1 MDFSFELTE
10 EQEEFAKEVSA
21 WLDENVPS
29 DLEYIRDAQ
38 KMSAEQYEK
47 HRAFM
52 RVLGAK
58 GWLWPTQP
66 REYGG
71 GGMDGARGAMVGR
84 EMAKRRLALPPIH
97 DLTSLASTAILAHGT
112 EEQKQRFL
120 PAMFTGNGL
129 SWQCF
134 TEPEA
139 GTDAANQQTNALRY
153 TRDGDHFI
161 INGQKIFVGTIHPPP
176 DFMLLLTRSDAEAPR
191 HQNLAAFI
199 CPGNLPGIAIQPLDL
214 FTLSPFMAICGVTGA
229 NVDAIKN
236 SVFFD
241 DVRIHE
247 SYLLGVE
254 GGGWDVAQTAL
265 MSEHGESRPR
275 TAVPP
280 AGTGAKRVVPRGDGA
295 EEPGGPTNYMLKM
308 FLAQCKNNPSVVK
321 RLKENP
327 QLISSVVDTYIY
339 AKLDRAFSLRNS
351 GGMGGAYGGPQLM
364 LYQKRSGAK
373 FVADMAAV
381 FGPVA
386 LTNDPE
392 WVLDEGIF
400 EVGERCGVC
409 QAPSGTPEALK
420 IIISRALAIGR

>member
-10 EQEEFAKEVSA
+10 EQEEFAREVSA
-21 WLDENVPS
+21 WLDENIPG
-29 DLEYIRDAQ
+29 DLEFIRDTQ
-38 KMSAEQYEK
+38 KMSHEQYEK

-52 RVLGAK
+52 RTLGAK

-71 GGMDGARGAMVGR
+71 GGLDPALGAMVGR
-84 EMAKRRLALPPIH
+84 ELAKRRLALPPIH

-112 EEQKQRFL
+112 EEQKKRFL
-120 PAMFTGNGL
+120 TKMFTGYGL
-129 SWQCF
+129 SWQTF

-139 GTDAANQQTNALRY
+139 GTDAANQQTNALRH
-153 TRDGDHFI
+153 TRDGEYFV

-176 DFMLLLTRSDAEAPR
+176 DFMLLLTRSDTEAPR
-191 HQNLAAFI
+191 HQNLSAFI
-199 CPGNLPGIAIQPLDL
+199 CPGNLPGITIQPLDL

-229 NVDAIKN
+229 DVDGIKN

-247 SYLLGVE
+247 SYLLGEE
-254 GGGWDVAQTAL
+254 GKGWDVAQTAL
-265 MSEHGESRPR
+265 MSEHGASGPRR
-275 TAVPP
+275 TAPP
-280 AGTGAKRVVPRGDGA
+280 VRTKAKRVAPRRDGE
-295 EEPGGPTNYMLKM
+295 EEPGGPTNYMLQM
-308 FLAQCKNNPSVVK
+308 FLTQCKNNPRIVK

-327 QLISSVVDTYIY
+327 KLIDSVVDTYIF
-339 AKLDRAFSLRNS
+339 AKLERAFSLRNA

-373 FVADMAAV
+373 FGADMAAV

-386 LTNDPE
+386 LTDDPDLT
-392 WVLDEGIF
+392 LDEGIF
-400 EVGERCGVC
+400 EIGERCSIC
-409 QAPSGTPEALK
+409 QAPSGTPEAMK
-420 IIISRALAIGR
+420 ILISRALAIGR

>member
-1 MDFSFELTE
+1 MDFSFELSG
-10 EQEEFAKEVSA
+10 EQEEFAREVSA
-21 WLDENVPS
+21 WLDENVPG
-29 DLEYIRDAQ
+29 DLEYIRDTQ

-71 GGMDGARGAMVGR
+71 GGLDPALGAMVGR

-112 EEQKQRFL
+112 EEQKKRFL
-120 PAMFTGNGL
+120 TKMFTGHGL
-129 SWQCF
+129 SWQTF

-139 GTDAANQQTNALRY
+139 GTDAANQQTNALRH

-176 DFMLLLTRSDAEAPR
+176 DFMLLLTRSDAKAPR
-191 HQNLAAFI
+191 HQNLSAFI
-199 CPGNLPGIAIQPLDL
+199 CPGNLPGITIQPLDL

-247 SYLLGVE
+247 SYLLGAE
-254 GGGWDVAQTAL
+254 GDGWNVAQTAL
-265 MSEHGESRPR
+265 MSEHGAGRPE
-275 TAVPP
+275 
-280 AGTGAKRVVPRGDGA
+280 TGKAAPRSSSVAKPLPSGA
-295 EEPGGPTNYMLKM
+295 TEEPGPTNYMLQQ
-308 FLAQCKNNPSVVK
+308 FLAQCKNNPGIVK

-327 QLISSVVDTYIY
+327 QLINSLVDTYIF
-339 AKLDRAFSLRNS
+339 AMQERAFSIRNL
-351 GGMGGAYGGPQLM
+351 GGKGGGYGGPQLM

-373 FVADMAAV
+373 FGADMAAV

-386 LTNDPE
+386 LTDDPE
-392 WVLDEGIF
+392 WVLDEGLF
-400 EVGERCGVC
+400 EVGERCSIC
-409 QAPSGTPEALK
+409 QAPSGTPEAMK
-420 IIISRALAIGR
+420 ILISRALSIGR